1 MTISKERLNE
11 IALEVA
17 LEQALLAGETE
28 AENVWDDETK
38 AFIAANAIALI
49 RRVEAEGDT
58 REFYCN
64 NGDIDRVTTLPL
76 VSEE

>member
-17 LEQALLAGETE
+17 KTQYEDDFHKWPDEYTKRVKDFAL
-28 AENVWDDETK
+28 
-38 AFIAANAIALI
+38 AFI
-49 RRVEAEGDT
+49 RRVEAECDT